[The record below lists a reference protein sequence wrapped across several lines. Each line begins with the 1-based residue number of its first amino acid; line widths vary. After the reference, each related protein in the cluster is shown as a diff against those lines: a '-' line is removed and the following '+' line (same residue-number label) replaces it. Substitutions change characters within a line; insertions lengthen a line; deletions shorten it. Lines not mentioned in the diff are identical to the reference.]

1 MILLKK
7 KKQSSKRRP
16 NIKLLNEFNIERI
29 PQNVK
34 TIVMLKNI
42 LSLEGSQE
50 ISASEQKTIL
60 GTNVNEITSKCD
72 SWNSM
77 IYEDCTEYYP
87 ELTYANAN

>member
-1 MILLKK
+1 M
-7 KKQSSKRRP
+7 
-16 NIKLLNEFNIERI
+16 
-29 PQNVK
+29 
-34 TIVMLKNI
+34 VMLKNI
-42 LSLEGSQE
+42 LNLEGSQE

-60 GTNVNEITSKCD
+60 SSNVKEITSKCD